1 MRRIVYLRTSKNQI
15 IMESNKNYKTIQTEA
30 LLQNITERFKKFFAE
45 VDWVTK
51 ERERCTAHMGSTTM
65 QHFLAGSGI
74 CQNIGRVV
82 MALCV
87 NASEN
92 AEHKGEYREAF
103 LATGKD
109 DIMTL
114 LGDIVNICI
123 EHREECMAELNTFK
137 QKKKTKQ

>member
-1 MRRIVYLRTSKNQI
+1 
-15 IMESNKNYKTIQTEA
+15 MESNKNYKTIQTEA
-30 LLQNITERFKKFFAE
+30 LLQKITERFKKFFAE

-92 AEHKGEYREAF
+92 AEHKGKSREAF

>member
-15 IMESNKNYKTIQTEA
+15 IMESNKDYKTIQSEA
-30 LLQNITERFKKFFAE
+30 LLRNITERFKRFFND

-103 LATGKD
+103 LATGKE

-123 EHREECMAELNTFK
+123 EHREECMAELDTFK

>member
-1 MRRIVYLRTSKNQI
+1 MENQKEKDMNNSETLLRK
-15 IMESNKNYKTIQTEA
+15 
-30 LLQNITERFKKFFAE
+30 ITERFKKFFAE

-103 LATGKD
+103 LATGKE

-123 EHREECMAELNTFK
+123 EHREECMAELDTFK
-137 QKKKTKQ
+137 QKKKTKP

>member
-1 MRRIVYLRTSKNQI
+1 
-15 IMESNKNYKTIQTEA
+15 MESNKNYKTIQTEA

>member
-15 IMESNKNYKTIQTEA
+15 IMESNKDYKTIQSEA
-30 LLQNITERFKKFFAE
+30 LLRNITERFKKFFAE

-82 MALCV
+82 MAL
-87 NASEN
+87 
-92 AEHKGEYREAF
+92 
-103 LATGKD
+103 D
-109 DIMTL
+109 
-114 LGDIVNICI
+114 
-123 EHREECMAELNTFK
+123 
-137 QKKKTKQ
+137 

>member
-1 MRRIVYLRTSKNQI
+1 VYLRTSKNQI